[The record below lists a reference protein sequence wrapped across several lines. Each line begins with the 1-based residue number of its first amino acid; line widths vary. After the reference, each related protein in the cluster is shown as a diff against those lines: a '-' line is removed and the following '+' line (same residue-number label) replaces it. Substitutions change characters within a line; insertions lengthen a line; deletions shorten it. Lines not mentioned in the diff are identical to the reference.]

1 MSKFVITSSKKDRT
15 YIYESDDIKVN
26 GTYQAE
32 EETGMVLNITGACY
46 RTITEPGTSDYI
58 GNFNGTMRN
67 GEIKYSLSEMS
78 RKDSMLVWNAIDE
91 IEQNIL
97 PQPQGEL

>member
-1 MSKFVITSSKKDRT
+1 MGKFVITSSKVNKT
-15 YIYESDDIKVN
+15 YEFTNEDLQVNGSYVADDITGELQSIQ
-26 GTYQAE
+26 GTCFRNNP
-32 EETGMVLNITGACY
+32 GG
-46 RTITEPGTSDYI
+46 GTSDYI
-58 GNFNGTMRN
+58 GNFNGAMRN

-97 PQPQGEL
+97 PQEL

>member
-1 MSKFVITSSKKDRT
+1 MGKFVITSSKVNKT
-15 YIYESDDIKVN
+15 YEFTDENLQVN
-26 GTYQAE
+26 GSYVADE
-32 EETGMVLNITGACY
+32 ITGVLQSIQGTCF
-46 RTITEPGTSDYI
+46 RNNPDGGTSDYI

-97 PQPQGEL
+97 PQEEL

>member
-15 YIYESDDIKVN
+15 YIYESEDIKVN

-46 RTITEPGTSDYI
+46 RPITEPGKSDYI
-58 GNFNGTMRN
+58 GNFNGAMRN

-78 RKDSMLVWNAIDE
+78 RKDSVLVWNAIDE

-97 PQPQGEL
+97 PQEEL

>member
-1 MSKFVITSSKKDRT
+1 MGKFVITSSKVTKT
-15 YIYESDDIKVN
+15 YGYSDENIFVS
-26 GTYQAE
+26 GQYQADE
-32 EETGMVLNITGACY
+32 NTGMVQTIQGSCYHPVPGGAG
-46 RTITEPGTSDYI
+46 EYI
-58 GNFNGTMRN
+58 GTFTGVERN

-97 PQPQGEL
+97 PQEEL